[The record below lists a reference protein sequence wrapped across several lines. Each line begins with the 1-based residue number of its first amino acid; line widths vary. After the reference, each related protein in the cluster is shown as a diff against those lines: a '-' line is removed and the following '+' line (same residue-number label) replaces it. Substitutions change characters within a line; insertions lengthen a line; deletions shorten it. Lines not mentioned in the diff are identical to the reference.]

1 MTMAND
7 TVIDIRFKSKAQE
20 FNDAYIPY
28 LKNQTRYEIFYGG
41 AGSGKSYFIAQ
52 RILLDIMQ
60 NKKQKV
66 IVARKVART
75 NRHSTYA
82 LLLSIIYKWNLNKFF
97 RVNKSE
103 LEITFINGSQIIFSG
118 LDDVEKLKSI
128 ANITGI
134 WVEEASEI
142 TKEDFMQL
150 DLRLR
155 GVSDKPNW
163 FVLSFNP
170 ISQMS
175 WLKSHFFNKP
185 VDNCSILKTTYK
197 DNLRFLDLD
206 YVRVIENLINEDE
219 NYHRVYA
226 LGEWGVLGNLILTNW
241 VAERVPGEKRFYDQV
256 VYGMD
261 FGFNHASAFLS
272 VGIKD
277 GELYIFDEIYERGLT
292 NTDLIQAVK
301 AKASSGE
308 RIVADNAE
316 PDRIEEF
323 RRSGMLVVP
332 AKKGPDSVKAGI
344 DFLRRHRI
352 HVDSSRCPNT
362 IAEIQTWKYKE
373 DKDGNV
379 LEEPVPF
386 KDDAMAALRYA
397 TESLRNDNTIRSGRI
412 DW

>member
-1 MTMAND
+1 MSDCNVEVDLTNIVHY
-7 TVIDIRFKSKAQE
+7 TNRV
-20 FNDAYIPY
+20 YIPY
-28 LKNQTRYEIFYGG
+28 YRDRNRYLVMYGG
-41 AGSGKSYFIAQ
+41 AGSGKSVFAAQ
-52 RILLDIMQ
+52 KILYRIIREMPQRPHRFL
-60 NKKQKV
+60 
-66 IVARKVART
+66 IVRKVAKTLR
-75 NRHSTYA
+75 NSAYS
-82 LLLSIIYKWNLNKFF
+82 LFKEIELDWDLSGLFDYNKTDMT
-97 RVNKSE
+97 
-103 LEITFINGSQIIFSG
+103 ITCENGNQILFAG
-118 LDDVEKLKSI
+118 LDDTEKLKSI
-128 ANITGI
+128 TGI
-134 WVEEASEI
+134 SSVWVEEATELSPQ
-142 TKEDFMQL
+142 DFMQL

-155 GVSDKPNW
+155 GKTQ
-163 FVLSFNP
+163 FYKQIMLTFNP
-170 ISQMS
+170 VSALH
-175 WLKSHFFNKP
+175 WLKSRFFDFQKP
-185 VDNCSILKTTYK
+185 NVSVLKTTFEDNRFIDEEYK
-197 DNLRFLDLD
+197 TVLKELEEKDPMYFR
-206 YVRVIENLINEDE
+206 I
-219 NYHRVYA
+219 YA
-226 LGEWGVLGNLILTNW
+226 LGDWGVLGNLILTNW
-241 VAERVPGEKRFYDQV
+241 VAERLPGEKRFYDQV

-308 RIVADNAE
+308 RIVADSAE